1 MSYSE
6 ISGIEL
12 FQTPFSHHVSR
23 QTMPYSN
30 SNTANQPE
38 AQDKAPQ
45 PQSGLPAAGL
55 QDKIQKPAAQA
66 VKPAASTAK
75 NSDITSGNDTES
87 RCAKPADRIK
97 AAEQVRSGKVQE
109 NVQEKQPA
117 PALDQKA
124 QLAAETTEPPA
135 PADTTETPETKQKE
149 LVLDMSSGCGTVCND
164 KSDNTDDTAKRR
176 AHEAAE
182 EKRKAEWEAAQQAKK
197 QKRDEALQKI
207 KSMSDADIIAESTK
221 RISTDVERITRR
233 NLKECVAEHIQ
244 DLCRKD
250 ATFARRTMHP
260 KKSMINCF
268 KYINRQAKEFV
279 KQEMEDNGIKQDNDG
294 YGCDVPDGIVYQW
307 AESYFNDPDAPED
320 KEKEE
325 KFEPKP
331 YVKTPTKP
339 KQAASK
345 SKKESKPA
353 EKGKEKQ
360 DSANNFEQMSLF

>member
-1 MSYSE
+1 MSYSK

-23 QTMPYSN
+23 QPMPYSN

-55 QDKIQKPAAQA
+55 QDKIQKPAEQA

-75 NSDITSGNDTES
+75 NPDITSGNDAES

-97 AAEQVRSGKVQE
+97 AAEQVQFGKVQE
-109 NVQEKQPA
+109 NVPEKQSAPA
-117 PALDQKA
+117 PDQKA

-135 PADTTETPETKQKE
+135 PADTTEQPETKTKE
-149 LVLDMSSGCGTVCND
+149 LVLDMSSGCGAACND

-176 AHEAAE
+176 
-182 EKRKAEWEAAQQAKK
+182 AEWEAAQQAKK

-233 NLKECVAEHIQ
+233 NMKECVAEHIQ
-244 DLCRKD
+244 ALCRKD
-250 ATFARRTMHP
+250 PAFARLTMHP
-260 KKSMINCF
+260 RKSMINCF
-268 KYINRQAKEFV
+268 KYINRQAKEFIL
-279 KQEMEDNGIKQDNDG
+279 QEMEENGIPKDSNG
-294 YGCDVPDGIVYQW
+294 YGSDVPDGLCYQW
-307 AESYFNDPDAPED
+307 AEDYFHDADAPED
-320 KEKEE
+320 TEKEE
-325 KFEPKP
+325 KFVQKP
-331 YVKTPTKP
+331 YTGTASRAKSS
-339 KQAASK
+339 ASK
-345 SKKESKPA
+345 TKKPAKKKE
-353 EKGKEKQ
+353 EKRSEQSG
-360 DSANNFEQMSLF
+360 NYEQMTLGV

>member
-1 MSYSE
+1 MSNSE
-6 ISGIEL
+6 ISGLEL
-12 FQTPFSHHVSR
+12 FQMPFSSHSARQAQASR
-23 QTMPYSN
+23 HQDTGRRQHP
-30 SNTANQPE
+30 TE
-38 AQDKAPQ
+38 AQSKAPQ
-45 PQSGLPAAGL
+45 QQSGHQPVS
-55 QDKIQKPAAQA
+55 QKPAKQA
-66 VKPAASTAK
+66 AKPTAAAVHKLDITPPKSNTDEIKHVNPAAEAKDPDPVESGKTQTDLTAK
-75 NSDITSGNDTES
+75 QPSA
-87 RCAKPADRIK
+87 AKPK
-97 AAEQVRSGKVQE
+97 EQ
-109 NVQEKQPA
+109 
-117 PALDQKA
+117 
-124 QLAAETTEPPA
+124 
-135 PADTTETPETKQKE
+135 PETQQKE
-149 LVLDMSSGCGTVCND
+149 LVLDMSSGSVASGND
-164 KSDNTDDTAKRR
+164 KSGNADETAKRK

-182 EKRKAEWEAAQQAKK
+182 ARRKADWESKQLEKK
-197 QKRDEALQKI
+197 QKEAEAIQKLQ
-207 KSMSDADIIAESTK
+207 SMSDDDVISVSTQ

-233 NLKECVAEHIQ
+233 NMKECVAEHIQ
-244 DLCRKD
+244 ELCRKD
-250 ATFARRTMHP
+250 ATFARKTMHP

-268 KYINRQAKEFV
+268 KYINRQAKEYV

-331 YVKTPTKP
+331 YVKTPTKA

>member
-6 ISGIEL
+6 ICGIEL
-12 FQTPFSHHVSR
+12 FQIPFSHHVSR
-23 QTMPYSN
+23 QPMTSGN
-30 SNTANQPE
+30 LNTTK
-38 AQDKAPQ
+38 KAAAAAKATQ

-75 NSDITSGNDTES
+75 NPDITSGNDTES
-87 RCAKPADRIK
+87 RCDKPADKIK
-97 AAEQVRSGKVQE
+97 AAEQVQSGKAQE

-135 PADTTETPETKQKE
+135 LTDTTETPETKQKE
-149 LVLDMSSGCGTVCND
+149 LVLDMSSGCGAACND

-176 AHEAAE
+176 AHEATE

-207 KSMSDADIIAESTK
+207 KSMSDADIIAASTR

-233 NLKECVAEHIQ
+233 NMKECVSEHIQ

-250 ATFARRTMHP
+250 PAFARLTMHP
-260 KKSMINCF
+260 RKSMAHCF
-268 KYINRQAKEFV
+268 RYINRKAKEFIL
-279 KQEMEDNGIKQDNDG
+279 QEMEENGIPKDSNG
-294 YGCDVPDGIVYQW
+294 YGSDVPDGLCYHW
-307 AESYFNDPDAPED
+307 SEDYFHDADAPED
-320 KEKEE
+320 TEKEE
-325 KFEPKP
+325 KFVPKP
-331 YVKTPTKP
+331 YTGT
-339 KQAASK
+339 ASK
-345 SKKESKPA
+345 AKSSASKTKKPAKKKE
-353 EKGKEKQ
+353 EKQ
-360 DSANNFEQMSLF
+360 SGDYEQMTLGV